1 MASSSSEVLMCMKDY
16 LVLMHMYIYYYVLFT
31 LYIYICIVC
40 IYNIM
45 TKAAEGG
52 ERVLGVSIGED

>member
-1 MASSSSEVLMCMKDY
+1 MCMKDY